1 MFSLMMLGESA
12 FNLIC
17 FMAASRGILFFYLA
31 KGVKVN
37 ILNSRLGPGFQ
48 KMLLG
53 GSIISFVWL
62 SIFILRLDNNML
74 WYVMTWM
81 DEFMLRCNR

>member
-1 MFSLMMLGESA
+1 MMLGESA

-17 FMAASRGILFFYLA
+17 FVAASKA
-31 KGVKVN
+31 KGVRVN

-53 GSIISFVWL
+53 GSIISFV
-62 SIFILRLDNNML
+62 
-74 WYVMTWM
+74 
-81 DEFMLRCNR
+81 